1 IPKNMPLPAN
11 GFSIEAKLTELSPR
25 PASILQWDILPCDA
39 VAEPWVDG
47 IKIKGDFNLSVL
59 ADTAEGIYSFDQAVP
74 FEQDIELNSPAAE
87 YSLQAQV
94 FPIEVMPS
102 LHSDGS
108 ITARIIASAKIDL
121 CYKEE
126 ECFVAD
132 VAKRTPAQEALSEPT
147 LIYRFP
153 QKGETLWDIA
163 KSYKADPESIL
174 NANLDSFD
182 ENGALCLAAKPV
194 IIKL

>member
-1 IPKNMPLPAN
+1 M
-11 GFSIEAKLTELSPR
+11 
-25 PASILQWDILPCDA
+25 
-39 VAEPWVDG
+39 
-47 IKIKGDFNLSVL
+47 
-59 ADTAEGIYSFDQAVP
+59 P

-94 FPIEVMPS
+94 FPREVMPS

-108 ITARIIASAKIDL
+108 ITARIIASSKINL

-132 VAKRTPAQEALSEPT
+132 VAKRTPAKEALSEPT

-174 NANLDSFD
+174 SSNLDSFD